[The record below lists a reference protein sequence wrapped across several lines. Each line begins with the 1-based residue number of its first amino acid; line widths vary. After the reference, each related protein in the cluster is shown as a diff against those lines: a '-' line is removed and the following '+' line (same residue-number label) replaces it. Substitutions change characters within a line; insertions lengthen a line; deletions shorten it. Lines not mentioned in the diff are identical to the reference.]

1 MAHPDESQRALETV
15 PGEPPAAGD
24 AAAPPPI
31 PGPGSGSGRAIT
43 IVFACFALALA
54 LLLAVYLALTIPGA
68 WFGAAA
74 TRTFDAK
81 SLAVAVGNGSIDGNA
96 LVVAPADASGTI
108 IITVTVSV
116 SAGDYRGVA
125 WHVTGLP
132 PGTEARLL
140 WRSEFTKGRTFTL
153 AIPTEGDRLAPVVAS
168 RDPNWIGPLNGI
180 ALALRLPVSE
190 TVNITGVSMDPM
202 TLRSQLA
209 GRFRDW
215 TTFEAWNGASINTVV
230 GGTDLQELPL
240 PVLLGLAAILAT
252 VAAMALARWRPQW
265 IGAGLPLALA
275 LMFVAA
281 WLALDARWQWNLA
294 RQVVVTA
301 RTYAGK
307 DWREKHL
314 AAEDGPLF
322 EFMEK
327 VRAKLPPPPARV
339 FMVAEA
345 HYFRG
350 RGAYHLYP
358 YNVFFNPWNN
368 VIPPASAMRSGDFI
382 VVYQRRGIQYDNAQG
397 MLRWDGG
404 PPIAAEPLVVEPGA
418 ALFRIR

>member
-1 MAHPDESQRALETV
+1 LAHPDESQRALEAV
-15 PGEPPAAGD
+15 PAAAPATVGD
-24 AAAPPPI
+24 AAAPPLA
-31 PGPGSGSGRAIT
+31 GPRRAVV
-43 IVFACFALALA
+43 IVFACFALAIVS
-54 LLLAVYLALTIPGA
+54 LLAAYLAMTIPGA
-68 WFGAAA
+68 WFSAA
-74 TRTFDAK
+74 RTKDFDAK
-81 SLAVAVGNGSIDGNA
+81 ALAVAVGNGSIDGDA

-108 IITVTVSV
+108 IVTLAVSV
-116 SAGDYRGVA
+116 SAGDYSGVA
-125 WHVTGLP
+125 WRVSGLP

-140 WRSEFTKGRTFTL
+140 WRSEFKKGRTFTL
-153 AIPTEGDRLAPVVAS
+153 AIPTEGDRLAPVVTA

-180 ALALRLPVSE
+180 ALALRLLVSEPVS
-190 TVNITGVSMDPM
+190 VAGVALDPM
-202 TLRSQLA
+202 TLRSQVA
-209 GRFRDW
+209 GRVRDW
-215 TTFEAWNGASINTVV
+215 STFEAWNGASINTVV
-230 GGTDLQELPL
+230 GGADLQELPL
-240 PVLLGLAAILAT
+240 PVLLALAAIFAT
-252 VAAMALARWRPQW
+252 ATTVALARWRPHW

-275 LMFVAA
+275 LMFVTA
-281 WLALDARWQWNLA
+281 WLLLDARFQWNLA

-307 DWREKHL
+307 DWHEKHV

-322 EFMEK
+322 EFIEK

-358 YNVFFNPWNN
+358 YNVYFNPWTNM
-368 VIPPASAMRSGDFI
+368 IPPASAMRSGDYI

>member
-1 MAHPDESQRALETV
+1 M
-15 PGEPPAAGD
+15 AAGE
-24 AAAPPPI
+24 AASLATPQ
-31 PGPGSGSGRAIT
+31 SRRAIVV
-43 IVFACFALALA
+43 VFVAFLVALAA
-54 LLLAVYLALTIPGA
+54 LLAVYLAITIPGD
-68 WFGAAA
+68 WFGGPGP
-74 TRTFDAK
+74 RSYDAK
-81 SLAVAVGNGSIDGNA
+81 TLAIAVGNGSMDGDL

-108 IITVTVSV
+108 IVTATVAL

-125 WHVTGLP
+125 WQVSGLP
-132 PGTEARLL
+132 VGTEARLL
-140 WRSEFTKGRTFTL
+140 WHSEYKPGRTFTL
-153 AIPTEGDRLAPVVAS
+153 AIPEEADRLAPVVAS

-180 ALALRLPVSE
+180 ALALRLPANQSVAIS
-190 TVNITGVSMDPM
+190 GVSLDPLTM
-202 TLRSQLA
+202 RSQLA

-215 TTFEAWNGASINTVV
+215 IAFEPWSGASINTVV

-240 PVLLGLAAILAT
+240 PVLLGLAAVLAAG
-252 VAAMALARWRPQW
+252 AAVALARLRPHW

-275 LMFVAA
+275 LMLIAA
-281 WLALDARWQWNLA
+281 WLVLDVRWQWNLA
-294 RQVVVTA
+294 RQVTVTA
-301 RTYAGK
+301 KTYAGL

-322 EFMEK
+322 EFIER

-339 FMVAEA
+339 FMVAGA

-358 YNVFFNPWNN
+358 YNVYFDPWNN
-368 VIPPASAMRSGDFI
+368 TIPPVTAMRPGDYV
-382 VVYQRRGIQYDNAQG
+382 VVYQRRGIQFDPSKG

-404 PPIAAEPLVVEPGA
+404 APIAAESLLVEPGA